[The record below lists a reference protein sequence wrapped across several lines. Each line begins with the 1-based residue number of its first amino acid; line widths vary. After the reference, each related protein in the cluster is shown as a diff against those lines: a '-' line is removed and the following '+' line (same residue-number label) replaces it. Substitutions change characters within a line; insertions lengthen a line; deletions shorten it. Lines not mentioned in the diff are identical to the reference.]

1 MRFHLGTHP
10 IPFTVSSDSLSSRL
24 KPNIICTAVRW
35 KESDD
40 SGSPSGTVPHIC
52 RDPLI
57 EIRFM
62 TDHED
67 AAAIIEKGPPQ
78 LILRIHVQMIGGLVQ
93 EKDICLFVNQLAQA
107 HLGLLAAA

>member
-1 MRFHLGTHP
+1 
-10 IPFTVSSDSLSSRL
+10 
-24 KPNIICTAVRW
+24 
-35 KESDD
+35 
-40 SGSPSGTVPHIC
+40 
-52 RDPLI
+52 
-57 EIRFM
+57 M

-78 LILRIHVQMIGGLVQ
+78 LLLRIHVQMIGGLVQ